1 MSVAGEAEQVPIS
14 ATTAFDSTRL
24 RAIHATG
31 LLDGFSDVL
40 DGLARAASQLVSAPL
55 VLVNLPTPTGLRLI
69 GMTGATGEA
78 ANRRTLPLSRSL
90 CDVVVQTE
98 TPLIIDDLVSHPLG
112 QQRPGMQQLGVRS
125 YLAVP
130 ISSRRGRTLAAF
142 SAYDRTTRVWTAE
155 QIAGLEDLARAAAVE
170 IELRISRR
178 QRRSREQR
186 FTAFMDHSP
195 FIAALINDRGELEY
209 ANATFE
215 LHAGTSASTLAGT
228 PLATL
233 AFPLA
238 PAIEAHANA
247 VLRDGANIERT
258 EQVISSSGDTRH
270 WQLYA
275 FAVEGEDER
284 RAGVVAVDITE
295 RRQLEGQLQRAQR
308 LESIGQLAA
317 GIAHEINTPV
327 QYVSDNVRFLA
338 DSFDRMRRLLD
349 PVRPSCTASSDDA
362 SLPCALQGWV
372 DDRLSTESA
381 AFLQRELPSALSQS
395 LDGLNRIAGIVRSVK
410 QFSHPGTS
418 AAALADINHA
428 LSLALTITRNEWRY
442 VAECR
447 TDFDPALPLTR
458 CFVTELN
465 QVFLNLLVNAGDA
478 MRDSGRPGQLRVATQ
493 RDGAFVVIEIAD
505 TGTGI
510 PAGIADRV
518 FDPFFTTKAVGSG
531 TGQGL
536 AIAHAV
542 VDRHGGTIRF
552 RSVEG
557 QGTTFEVRLPIAG
570 PTSP

>member
-1 MSVAGEAEQVPIS
+1 MSVAGEAEQVS
-14 ATTAFDSTRL
+14 ASAAMAFDPSRL
-24 RAIHATG
+24 RAVHATG
-31 LLDGFSDVL
+31 LLDGSSDVL
-40 DGLARAASQLVSAPL
+40 DGLARVASQLVSAPM
-55 VLVNLPTPTGLRLI
+55 VLVNLLTPTGLRLI
-69 GMTGATGEA
+69 GMAGASGEA
-78 ANRRTLPLSRSL
+78 AKRRTLPLSRSL
-90 CDVVVQTE
+90 CDVVVQAE
-98 TPLIIDDLVSHPLG
+98 TPLVIDDLASHPLG
-112 QQRPGMQQLGVRS
+112 QQRPAMQQLGVRS

-130 ISSRRGRTLAAF
+130 VSSRRGRTLAAF
-142 SAYDRTTRVWTAE
+142 SAYDRTSRAWTPE
-155 QIAGLEDLARAAAVE
+155 QIGRLQDLARAAAVE

-186 FTAFMDHSP
+186 FTAFMEHSP

-215 LHAGTSASTLAGT
+215 LHTGLPSSTLTGT
-228 PLATL
+228 PLAAL

-238 PAIEAHANA
+238 PVIEAHANA
-247 VLRDGANIERT
+247 VLRSGASLERT
-258 EQVISSSGDTRH
+258 EQVVAASGDIRH

-284 RAGVVAVDITE
+284 RAGVVAADITE

-327 QYVSDNVRFLA
+327 QYVSDNVRFIS
-338 DSFDRMRRLLD
+338 DSFERMRRLLD
-349 PVRPSCTASSDDA
+349 PDRPSCTAAREDG

-372 DDRLSTESA
+372 DDRLSPESVT
-381 AFLQRELPSALSQS
+381 FLQRELPAALDQS

-418 AAALADINHA
+418 EAEYADINHA
-428 LSLALTITRNEWRY
+428 LALALTITRNEWRY

-447 TDFDPALPLTR
+447 TDFDPELPAIR

-465 QVFLNLLVNAGDA
+465 QVFLNLLVNAGDT
-478 MRDSGRPGQLRVATQ
+478 MRDSGRPGRLRVATR

-505 TGTGI
+505 SGMGI
-510 PAGIADRV
+510 PAAIADRV
-518 FDPFFTTKAVGSG
+518 FDPFFTTKSVGSG

-570 PTSP
+570 PTPP

>member
-1 MSVAGEAEQVPIS
+1 MSVAGEAEQVPS
-14 ATTAFDSTRL
+14 PAGKVFDPLRL

-31 LLDGFSDVL
+31 LLDGSSDVL
-40 DGLARAASQLVSAPL
+40 DGLARAASQLVSAPM
-55 VLVNLPTPTGLRLI
+55 VLVNLLAPTGLRLI
-69 GMTGATGEA
+69 GMAGVTGEV
-78 ANRRTLPLSRSL
+78 ANRRMLSLSRSL
-90 CDVVVQTE
+90 CDVVVQAE
-98 TPLIIDDLVSHPLG
+98 TPLVIDDLASHPLG

-125 YLAVP
+125 YLSVP
-130 ISSRRGRTLAAF
+130 VSSRRGRTLAAF
-142 SAYDRTTRVWTAE
+142 SAYDRTSRAWTPE
-155 QIAGLEDLARAAAVE
+155 QIAGLQDLARAAAVE

-186 FTAFMDHSP
+186 FTAFMEHSP

-215 LHAGTSASTLAGT
+215 LHTGLPSSTLTGAS
-228 PLATL
+228 LSTL

-238 PAIEAHANA
+238 QVIEEHAKA
-247 VLRDGANIERT
+247 VLQSGANIERT
-258 EQVISSSGDTRH
+258 EQVVSSSGDARH

-284 RAGVVAVDITE
+284 RAGVVAADITE

-327 QYVSDNVRFLA
+327 QYVSDNVRFIA
-338 DSFDRMRRLLD
+338 DSFDRMLRLLD
-349 PVRPSCTASSDDA
+349 PARPSCTASPEGA

-372 DDRLSTESA
+372 DERLSAESV
-381 AFLQRELPSALSQS
+381 AFLQRELPAALDQS

-418 AAALADINHA
+418 QAELADINHA

-447 TDFDPALPLTR
+447 TAFDPELPMMR
-458 CFVTELN
+458 CFVAELN

-478 MRDSGRPGQLRVATQ
+478 MRDSGRPGMLRVATR

-505 TGTGI
+505 SGTGI
-510 PAGIADRV
+510 PSAIADRV

-570 PTSP
+570 PTPS